1 MPCVVTLP
9 KANIRLLVIFKI
21 LIEMRWW
28 GAESGGVIFA
38 PLESQGVERNIDSWE
53 RSFITCFGFLN
64 FKTFPQISWLLT
76 LMTAW
81 CKSLYLDCGSDYKK
95 LRMWSNCIE
104 ENTHACTGPP
114 CVFFPK
120 FLWIYTYFKTK
131 SFFKRP
137 NLSLSGIFPPSQW
150 AIQNSRISTTE
161 KNLHEDKN
169 RS

>member
-81 CKSLYLDCGSDYKK
+81 CKSLYLDTSAYIQSKTFHIPVFLTESVTIILGRTIVCC
-95 LRMWSNCIE
+95 M
-104 ENTHACTGPP
+104 TGCLASPAFV
-114 CVFFPK
+114 C
-120 FLWIYTYFKTK
+120 L
-131 SFFKRP
+131 
-137 NLSLSGIFPPSQW
+137 
-150 AIQNSRISTTE
+150 ISVASPIIIIRRE
-161 KNLHEDKN
+161 A
-169 RS
+169 